1 MPAIGSTT
9 TPNISFTLANNAVTG
24 MSQSVGAKSYAVKL
38 PTNAT
43 FSIAQP
49 NAVIETIKG
58 STTTEVVKYVAPA
71 GSTKY
76 LVAQDTVTFAKPT
89 TTLSSGLTNGYSF
102 TIANGAVTAEQ
113 HVMGNSAHT
122 TTHSYTLPP
131 STVASSSASGVT
143 KTQVLGNAVVTT
155 KFVQPT
161 AGGLYAV
168 ASINSDF
175 IDAGNSKTL
184 LSVNPM
190 DRMMFT
196 VSGGKVMQAQQVNAS
211 GTASAVPTNSHVSF
225 SVLAPSLVQETIT
238 FGNHSSY
245 EVYYQGT
252 AAKGVYTEV
261 AHGSGATIDLVGLQA
276 QLSHIPGNLLS
287 FL

>member
-1 MPAIGSTT
+1 MPIGSTT
-9 TPNISFTLANNAVTG
+9 TPNISFTLVNNAVTG
-24 MSQSVGAKSYAVKL
+24 MSQSMGTKSFTVKL
-38 PTNAT
+38 PSNAT
-43 FSIAQP
+43 FSVAQP
-49 NAVIETIKG
+49 NTVTETIKG

-71 GSTKY
+71 GSSKY

-89 TTLSSGLTNGYSF
+89 TTLSNGMTNGYSF
-102 TIANGAVTAEQ
+102 TITNGAVTAQQ
-113 HVMGNSAHT
+113 HVMGTSAHT
-122 TTHSYTLPP
+122 TTHNDALLP
-131 STVASSSASGVT
+131 STLASSSSGGVT

-155 KFVQPT
+155 KFVQPA

-168 ASINSDF
+168 ASVNSDF

-196 VSGGKVMQAQQVNAS
+196 VSGGKVVQAQQVSSS
-211 GTASAVPTNSHVSF
+211 GTTKTIADTHITF
-225 SVLAPSLVQETIT
+225 SVLAPSFVQETIT

-245 EVYYQGT
+245 EVYYQGSN
-252 AAKGVYTEV
+252 AKGVYMEV
-261 AHGSGATIDLVGLQA
+261 AHGTGTTVDLVGLQA